1 MDHDLGKSAHES
13 SGSQTQ
19 LLKISIVRK
28 SGPEYNIES
37 A

>member
-28 SGPEYNIES
+28 AAGI
-37 A
+37 

>member
-19 LLKISIVRK
+19 LLKISTVKKR
-28 SGPEYNIES
+28 PEYNIES